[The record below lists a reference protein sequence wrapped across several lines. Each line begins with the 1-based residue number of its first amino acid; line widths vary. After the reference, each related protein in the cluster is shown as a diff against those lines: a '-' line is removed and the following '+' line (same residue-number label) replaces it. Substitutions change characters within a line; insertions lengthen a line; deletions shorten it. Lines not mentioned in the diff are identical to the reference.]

1 MKKFIKVFLCFA
13 FPTVLYYILRFTWFE
28 VYDNYGN
35 YAFKDFIGPGHF
47 VIYFIVCIAMVF
59 SAIFLGLFLFS
70 FLNRFSISEKHP
82 IIAYIFD
89 LLLCA
94 GCLFVLGFSA
104 VKLKWAL
111 YMPICMAL
119 AGPATY
125 SLLKL
130 FQAFMTLFGK
140 IVGFFL
146 KNTDGLISIEKED
159 SEPKKEKV
167 KTSEGR
173 KSTQLNISVRKLS
186 DSAGEER
193 YTIRKK

>member
-1 MKKFIKVFLCFA
+1 MFLCFA

-59 SAIFLGLFLFS
+59 SAIFLALFLFA
-70 FLNRFSISEKHP
+70 FFNKFSISEKHP
-82 IIAYIFD
+82 VIAYIYNLILSAICVFI
-89 LLLCA
+89 
-94 GCLFVLGFSA
+94 LGLSA
-104 VKLKWAL
+104 VNLKWEL
-111 YMPICMAL
+111 YIPICLAL
-119 AGPATY
+119 TGPATY

-146 KNTDGLISIEKED
+146 KNIDGLVFIGNEQDVS
-159 SEPKKEKV
+159 KK
-167 KTSEGR
+167 
-173 KSTQLNISVRKLS
+173 
-186 DSAGEER
+186 
-193 YTIRKK
+193 

>member
-1 MKKFIKVFLCFA
+1 MKKFLKIFSCYAIPVA
-13 FPTVLYYILRFTWFE
+13 LYYLLRYTRFE

-59 SAIFLGLFLFS
+59 SAIFLGLYLFS
-70 FLNRFSISEKHP
+70 FLNKFSISEKHP
-82 IIAYIFD
+82 IIAFIFD

-119 AGPATY
+119 AGPTFFFGFRF
-125 SLLKL
+125 
-130 FQAFMTLFGK
+130 FQAILTLILK
-140 IVGFFL
+140 MIEYFL
-146 KNTDGLISIEKED
+146 SGISD
-159 SEPKKEKV
+159 KK
-167 KTSEGR
+167 
-173 KSTQLNISVRKLS
+173 
-186 DSAGEER
+186 
-193 YTIRKK
+193 

>member
-59 SAIFLGLFLFS
+59 SAIFLGLFLFA
-70 FLNRFSISEKHP
+70 FLNKSSISEKHP
-82 IIAYIFD
+82 VIAYIYD
-89 LLLCA
+89 LILSAICV
-94 GCLFVLGFSA
+94 FILGFSA
-104 VKLKWAL
+104 VNLKWEL
-111 YMPICMAL
+111 YIPICLAL
-119 AGPATY
+119 AGPVTY

-159 SEPKKEKV
+159 SQPKKEKV
-167 KTSEGR
+167 KTSGSR

-186 DSAGEER
+186 DCAGEER
-193 YTIRKK
+193 YVIKK

>member
-13 FPTVLYYILRFTWFE
+13 FPTALYYLLRFTWFE

-47 VIYFIVCIAMVF
+47 LVYAIVTMSMAF
-59 SAIFLGLFLFS
+59 SAIFLGLFIFA
-70 FLNRFSISEKHP
+70 FCNRFSISEKHP
-82 IIAYIFD
+82 IISYIFD

-94 GCLFVLGFSA
+94 GCIFILGFSA
-104 VKLKWAL
+104 VNLKWAL
-111 YMPICMAL
+111 YIPICLAL
-119 AGPATY
+119 TGPATY

-146 KNTDGLISIEKED
+146 KNIDGLVFIGNEQDVS
-159 SEPKKEKV
+159 KK
-167 KTSEGR
+167 
-173 KSTQLNISVRKLS
+173 
-186 DSAGEER
+186 
-193 YTIRKK
+193 

>member
-1 MKKFIKVFLCFA
+1 M
-13 FPTVLYYILRFTWFE
+13 
-28 VYDNYGN
+28 YDNYGN

-59 SAIFLGLFLFS
+59 SAIFLGLFLFA

-82 IIAYIFD
+82 VIAYIYD
-89 LLLCA
+89 LILSAICV
-94 GCLFVLGFSA
+94 FILGFSA
-104 VKLKWAL
+104 VNLKWEL
-111 YMPICMAL
+111 YIPICLAL

-125 SLLKL
+125 SMLKL

-186 DSAGEER
+186 DCAGEER
-193 YTIRKK
+193 YTIRKE

>member
-59 SAIFLGLFLFS
+59 SAIFLGLFLFA

-82 IIAYIFD
+82 VIAYIYD
-89 LLLCA
+89 LILSAICV
-94 GCLFVLGFSA
+94 FILGFSA
-104 VKLKWAL
+104 VNLKWEL
-111 YMPICMAL
+111 YIPICLAL

-186 DSAGEER
+186 DCAGEER
-193 YTIRKK
+193 YVIKK